1 MIIVLFTLALR
12 KAIKNPATDWR
23 LLRVV
28 IAFIGNTMER
38 IINGTRFE
46 SKPADFVRVIA
57 TTTHT
62 GHIEMSA
69 YRPHLWHEAGEAL
82 AYDHHLHGKG
92 YCASYIASEQ
102 QRLQEQML
110 RDAEQRADEI
120 AEMHAKQSAQRAK
133 KASRLACKSIG
144 ADCLMT
150 LTYRENM
157 RDLPACKKHL
167 KEFARR
173 VTRVWPEFQAVC
185 AFEQQKR
192 GAWHVHLA
200 TQKVPERLQRNAV
213 KVKSFD
219 VLRAIWRSV
228 TGPLGGNVDVRNKA
242 RNSQKSPARIAA
254 YLSKYI
260 TKAFERGEK
269 FTNRWTKFGSIK
281 QPVRTPMGDWATMG
295 DAMAAMYGSI
305 LETQVIVTTFIRAG
319 GGVFW
324 LAAEE
329 RPK

>member
-28 IAFIGNTMER
+28 IALIGNTMER

-69 YRPHLWHEAGEAL
+69 YRPHVWHEAGEVL
-82 AYDHHLHGKG
+82 PYDAHLHGKG
-92 YCASYIASEQ
+92 YHSAYIESEQ
-102 QRLQEQML
+102 QRLREQMTL
-110 RDAEQRADEI
+110 DAEQRADEI

-144 ADCLMT
+144 ADSLMT
-150 LTYRENM
+150 LTYRDNM
-157 RDLPACKKHL
+157 QELPVCKKHL

-173 VTRVWPEFQAVC
+173 VSRIWPDFQAVC

-200 TQKVPERLQRNAV
+200 THKVPASLQSDGV

-219 VLRAIWRSV
+219 LLRRIWRSV
-228 TGPLGGNVDVRNKA
+228 TGPLGGNVDVKNKA

-260 TKAFERGEK
+260 TKAFELGEK
-269 FTNRWTKFGSIK
+269 FSNRWTKFGSIK
-281 QPVRTPMGDWATMG
+281 QPIRVALGDWATMG
-295 DAMAAMYGSI
+295 DAMAAMYSSV

-319 GGVFW
+319 GDVFW
-324 LAAEE
+324 LAAEK